1 MKFTKTIGTKL
12 VITAAT
18 AILLTVLVAVLVQ
31 HRLIRQQGIEQVRS
45 TMKAAI
51 IEAEATRATVS
62 NLNRREA
69 FNREKLIAD
78 FKASG
83 DLRGSALYETVPVVA
98 AWRSIEK
105 VAEVEGYDF
114 RIPKHQARN
123 PKNLPTPEEIR
134 ILTAFESGST
144 NEFFEVDTARN
155 RITYARPI
163 VLSSDCLTCHGDP
176 KNSPTGDGK
185 DILGFAM
192 EGWKAG
198 DVRGAF
204 VLSTTM
210 ERVEKIQKAG
220 MLAVLGWMV
229 PLAVLV
235 CVGFSI
241 VSQRNIV
248 APIKRIIESLRE
260 ASAQT
265 NGAAG
270 EIASSSQSLA
280 EGASEQ
286 AASLE
291 ETSASLEEI
300 TSMVKRNAEAA
311 AKAKEV
317 AGQTRTAAD
326 VGTNDM
332 VEMESAMND
341 IRTSSAEVAKIVKD
355 IDEIAFQ
362 TNILALNAAV
372 EAARAGEAGMGFAVV
387 ADEVRNLA
395 QRSAKSAKETA
406 FKIEDAI
413 SKSQRGVEISARVAT
428 SFSQIA
434 GKTREVDQFVAEIA
448 LASNEQSQGIQQV
461 SIAVSQMDKI
471 TQSNAAAAEEAASA
485 SEELNSQVGSVGQ
498 TVAEL
503 EQLVGGATD
512 AGKPAPAEATHRFGS
527 TAGSHS
533 HARKTSPFAGAAPVR
548 PVTPR
553 SSGANGHAGQR
564 AGLPLPGED
573 AFKDF

>member
-1 MKFTKTIGTKL
+1 
-12 VITAAT
+12 
-18 AILLTVLVAVLVQ
+18 
-31 HRLIRQQGIEQVRS
+31 
-45 TMKAAI
+45 
-51 IEAEATRATVS
+51 
-62 NLNRREA
+62 
-69 FNREKLIAD
+69 
-78 FKASG
+78 
-83 DLRGSALYETVPVVA
+83 
-98 AWRSIEK
+98 
-105 VAEVEGYDF
+105 
-114 RIPKHQARN
+114 
-123 PKNLPTPEEIR
+123 
-134 ILTAFESGST
+134 
-144 NEFFEVDTARN
+144 
-155 RITYARPI
+155 
-163 VLSSDCLTCHGDP
+163 
-176 KNSPTGDGK
+176 
-185 DILGFAM
+185 
-192 EGWKAG
+192 
-198 DVRGAF
+198 
-204 VLSTTM
+204 
-210 ERVEKIQKAG
+210 
-220 MLAVLGWMV
+220 
-229 PLAVLV
+229 
-235 CVGFSI
+235 
-241 VSQRNIV
+241 
-248 APIKRIIESLRE
+248 
-260 ASAQT
+260 
-265 NGAAG
+265 
-270 EIASSSQSLA
+270 
-280 EGASEQ
+280 
-286 AASLE
+286 
-291 ETSASLEEI
+291 
-300 TSMVKRNAEAA
+300 MVKRNAEAA

-372 EAARAGEAGMGFAVV
+372 ETARAGEASMGFAVV

>member
-1 MKFTKTIGTKL
+1 MAMMLQQTSNVDELRQKL
-12 VITAAT
+12 NAKEQEARKALEELKGLSTGSSAQDLQNMITDFDAAFDVHDQVVKALNEQKMDVAIATLNEKLLPKLSQLGERGRQLVDAQARQLSVVGQEAESARSISFLSMLTLGLLSVIVGLAAVFSVRK
-18 AILLTVLVAVLVQ
+18 IQTVLRQSVADLNENAR
-31 HRLIRQQGIEQVRS
+31 RLANTAGR
-45 TMKAAI
+45 
-51 IEAEATRATVS
+51 VS
-62 NLNRREA
+62 A
-69 FNREKLIAD
+69 
-78 FKASG
+78 
-83 DLRGSALYETVPVVA
+83 
-98 AWRSIEK
+98 
-105 VAEVEGYDF
+105 
-114 RIPKHQARN
+114 
-123 PKNLPTPEEIR
+123 
-134 ILTAFESGST
+134 
-144 NEFFEVDTARN
+144 
-155 RITYARPI
+155 
-163 VLSSDCLTCHGDP
+163 
-176 KNSPTGDGK
+176 
-185 DILGFAM
+185 
-192 EGWKAG
+192 
-198 DVRGAF
+198 
-204 VLSTTM
+204 
-210 ERVEKIQKAG
+210 
-220 MLAVLGWMV
+220 
-229 PLAVLV
+229 
-235 CVGFSI
+235 
-241 VSQRNIV
+241 
-248 APIKRIIESLRE
+248 
-260 ASAQT
+260 
-265 NGAAG
+265 
-270 EIASSSQSLA
+270 SSQSVSHA
-280 EGASEQ
+280 ASEQ

-291 ETSASLEEI
+291 ETSASTEEI
-300 TSMVKRNAEAA
+300 HSMTKRNAENA
-311 AKAKEV
+311 
-317 AGQTRTAAD
+317 
-326 VGTNDM
+326 
-332 VEMESAMND
+332 ESATRKTNEASATIHEANQALAQMVNSMNE
-341 IRTSSAEVAKIVKD
+341 ITTSSNKISKIIKV
-355 IDEIAFQ
+355 IDDIAFQ